1 MKYSMFS
8 IGDTFISKHYKIT
21 EKEILEFAHQ
31 FDPQYMH
38 LDKKKAGQGMY
49 KGIIASGMHT
59 LSLSFKL
66 WIEENKYEEDIIAGT
81 HLNNVTF
88 IKPVYPNDNLYVKVK
103 VLDKK
108 LKKQFG
114 SLTVEIMTFRHL
126 INMRIKYFNLSLLF
140 YYQFKI

>member
-1 MKYSMFS
+1 MKYNMFS
-8 IGDTFISKHYKIT
+8 IGDTFTSKHYKIT
-21 EKEILEFAHQ
+21 EEEILEFAHQ

-38 LDKKKAGQGMY
+38 LDKKKASQGMY

-114 SLTVEIMTFRHL
+114 SLTVEVMTFNQYENKVL
-126 INMRIKYFNLSLLF
+126 QFELTVLLSV
-140 YYQFKI
+140 

>member
-1 MKYSMFS
+1 MKYDDF
-8 IGDTFISKHYKIT
+8 IVGETFKTKSLHIT
-21 EKEILEFAHQ
+21 EEEIIQFATT

-66 WIEENKYEEDIIAGT
+66 WIEENKYEEDIIART

-108 LKKQFG
+108 LELEQTTKADYIRQ
-114 SLTVEIMTFRHL
+114 LL
-126 INMRIKYFNLSLLF
+126 IKDLKGITAMKLIK
-140 YYQFKI
+140 

>member
-1 MKYSMFS
+1 
-8 IGDTFISKHYKIT
+8 
-21 EKEILEFAHQ
+21 
-31 FDPQYMH
+31 
-38 LDKKKAGQGMY
+38 MY

-59 LSLSFKL
+59 SLLKL

-108 LKKQFG
+108 LK
-114 SLTVEIMTFRHL
+114 TIW
-126 INMRIKYFNLSLLF
+126 
-140 YYQFKI
+140 

>member
-1 MKYSMFS
+1 MKYNMFS
-8 IGDTFISKHYKIT
+8 IGDTFTSKHYKIT
-21 EKEILEFAHQ
+21 EEEILEFAHQ

-38 LDKKKAGQGMY
+38 LDKKKAAQGMY

-114 SLTVEIMTFRHL
+114 SLTVEIMTFNQYENKVL
-126 INMRIKYFNLSLLF
+126 QFELTVLLSV
-140 YYQFKI
+140 

>member
-1 MKYSMFS
+1 
-8 IGDTFISKHYKIT
+8 
-21 EKEILEFAHQ
+21 
-31 FDPQYMH
+31 
-38 LDKKKAGQGMY
+38 MY

-66 WIEENKYEEDIIAGT
+66 QIEENKYEEDIIART

-114 SLTVEIMTFRHL
+114 SLTVEIMTFNQYENKVL
-126 INMRIKYFNLSLLF
+126 QFELTVLLSV
-140 YYQFKI
+140 